1 MLEDNDLKD
10 ASTRTSDMGTSRG
23 PFEPEFS
30 ELPQQIPLFPLS
42 GALLLPG
49 GRLPLNIFEP
59 RYLSMMRDAMAQP
72 HRLIGMIQSR
82 DDNEEGSL
90 YHVGCAGRISSY
102 SETDD
107 GRMLITLSGTSR
119 FRLLSCENVEDG
131 YHLARV
137 TWTEFKAD
145 LTLTEAQIDRDQ
157 LIDVLRNYF
166 KLKGYTVDWDHI
178 QDCED
183 ERLVSTLSMI
193 CPFEVSEKQALL
205 ESPDLA
211 ARAELLVAILEM
223 ASHSEHDEQGAK
235 H

>member
-1 MLEDNDLKD
+1 
-10 ASTRTSDMGTSRG
+10 MGASRG
-23 PFEPEFS
+23 PFEPEYS
-30 ELPQQIPLFPLS
+30 ELPGQIPVFPLS

-59 RYLSMMRDAMAQP
+59 RYLSMVRDVMAQP

-82 DDNEEGSL
+82 DDSEDDKL
-90 YHVGCAGRISSY
+90 FDVGCAGRISSY

-119 FRLLSCENVEDG
+119 FRLLDCDG
-131 YHLARV
+131 GAAGYRLASV
-137 TWTEFKAD
+137 SWSEFKSD
-145 LTLTEAQIDRDQ
+145 LVPCETEISREH

-166 KLKGYTVDWDHI
+166 NLKGFTVDWDHI
-178 QDCED
+178 QNCED

-193 CPFEVSEKQALL
+193 CPFEVPEKQALL
-205 ESPDLA
+205 ESVDLTS
-211 ARAELLVAILEM
+211 RAELLIAILEM
-223 ASHSEHDEQGAK
+223 ASHSEHDDQSAK

>member
-1 MLEDNDLKD
+1 
-10 ASTRTSDMGTSRG
+10 MGK
-23 PFEPEFS
+23 
-30 ELPQQIPLFPLS
+30 
-42 GALLLPG
+42 
-49 GRLPLNIFEP
+49 
-59 RYLSMMRDAMAQP
+59 
-72 HRLIGMIQSR
+72 
-82 DDNEEGSL
+82 
-90 YHVGCAGRISSY
+90 C
-102 SETDD
+102 
-107 GRMLITLSGTSR
+107 
-119 FRLLSCENVEDG
+119 EDG
-131 YHLARV
+131 YHPLRDL
-137 TWTEFKAD
+137 TEFKAD
-145 LTLTEAQIDRDQ
+145 LTLTEAQINRDH

-223 ASHSEHDEQGAK
+223 ASHSERDEQGAK

>member
-1 MLEDNDLKD
+1 
-10 ASTRTSDMGTSRG
+10 MGASRG

-30 ELPQQIPLFPLS
+30 ELPSQIPVFPLS

-59 RYLSMMRDAMAQP
+59 CYLSMVRDAMAQP

-82 DDNEEGSL
+82 DDEQDYGL
-90 YHVGCAGRISSY
+90 YDVGCAGRISSY

-119 FRLLSCENVEDG
+119 FRLLDCDDG
-131 YHLARV
+131 ASGYQLACIS
-137 TWTEFKAD
+137 WSEFKSD
-145 LTLTEAQIDRDQ
+145 LVPCETEIGRGH
-157 LIDVLRNYF
+157 LIDVLRHYF

-178 QDCED
+178 QNCEN
-183 ERLVSTLSMI
+183 EKLVSTLSMI
-193 CPFEVSEKQALL
+193 CPFEIPEKQALL
-205 ESPDLA
+205 ESTDLA
-211 ARAELLVAILEM
+211 SRAELLIAMLEM

>member
-1 MLEDNDLKD
+1 
-10 ASTRTSDMGTSRG
+10 MGASRG
-23 PFEPEFS
+23 PFEPEFV
-30 ELPQQIPLFPLS
+30 ELPSQIPLFPLT

-59 RYLSMMRDAMAQP
+59 RYLSMVRDVMAQP

-82 DDNEEGSL
+82 DDSEDDRL
-90 YHVGCAGRISSY
+90 YDVGCAGRISSY

-119 FRLLSCENVEDG
+119 FRLLDCDG
-131 YHLARV
+131 GAGGYQLARIS
-137 TWTEFKAD
+137 WSEFKSD
-145 LTLTEAQIDRDQ
+145 LVPCETEIGREQ
-157 LIDVLRNYF
+157 LIEVLRHYF

-178 QDCED
+178 QNCED
-183 ERLVSTLSMI
+183 EKLVSTLSMI
-193 CPFEVSEKQALL
+193 CPFEIPEKQALL
-205 ESPDLA
+205 ESVDLTS
-211 ARAELLVAILEM
+211 RAELLIAILEM